1 MEKEYQIKGI
11 NKILET
17 VSKEDLAR
25 YFKVEQDADFETL
38 ITESLKEMGVPN
50 GLEIAGYESINYEGM
65 YMKKGLDGYLQELC
79 SKYIKNG
86 KAAVG
91 INYNLTKD
99 DRTEL
104 YFYIDEPIKNET
116 LNEMWTAQTHL
127 GGLMTLGY
135 TMGKGF
141 YEAHKDE
148 ISKFQEEFMKYYDD
162 QRAFDDYVRDYFD
175 RLSGK
180 KEKEDEEKEYL
191 FDWERERA
199 QKEKER
205 MNSAEQLISTLTGG
219 KSIKDVT
226 LQELEQIKQG
236 LIARQEK
243 VEKAFAERFGT
254 KENEQSK
261 E

>member
-1 MEKEYQIKGI
+1 MEKAYQIKGI

-25 YFKVEQDADFETL
+25 YFQVEQDADFEAL
-38 ITESLKEMGVPN
+38 IRESLKTMGVPS
-50 GLEIAGYESINYEGM
+50 GLEIAGYEARNYEDL
-65 YMKKGLDGYLQELC
+65 KKGMDGYLQELC
-79 SKYIKNG
+79 GKYIEGG
-86 KAAVG
+86 KAAIG
-91 INYNLTKD
+91 MNYPLTKENI
-99 DRTEL
+99 TEL
-104 YFYIDEPIKNET
+104 YFYIDEPIKHET
-116 LNEMWTAQTHL
+116 LSKMWTAKTHL
-127 GGLMTLGY
+127 GGVMTLGH

-148 ISKFQEEFMKYYDD
+148 ISKFQEESSKSWDD

-180 KEKEDEEKEYL
+180 KVKEDDEREYH

-205 MNSAEQLISTLTGG
+205 MQGAEQLISTLTGG
-219 KSIKDVT
+219 KSIEDVT
-226 LQELEQIKQG
+226 LQDLEQIKQG

-243 VEKAFAERFGT
+243 VKEAFTERFGT
-254 KENEQSK
+254 KENEQAK

>member
-1 MEKEYQIKGI
+1 MEKEYKIKGI
-11 NKILET
+11 DKIIGT
-17 VSKEDLAR
+17 VSKEDLVT
-25 YFKVEQDADFETL
+25 YFQAEKDADFESL
-38 ITESLKEMGVPN
+38 ITKSLKTMGVPN
-50 GLEIAGYESINYEGM
+50 GLEIAGFEATNYEN
-65 YMKKGLDGYLQELC
+65 MKNGIDGYLQDLS
-79 SKYIKNG
+79 SKYIKDG
-86 KAAVG
+86 KAAIG
-91 INYNLTKD
+91 INYPITNANI
-99 DRTEL
+99 TEL

-116 LNEMWTAQTHL
+116 LSKMRTAKVHL
-127 GGLMTLGY
+127 GGVVTLGH

-148 ISKFQEEFMKYYDD
+148 ISKFQEEFSKSWYD

-180 KEKEDEEKEYL
+180 KVKEDDEGEYH

-205 MNSAEQLISTLTGG
+205 MQGAEQLISTLTGG
-219 KSIKDVT
+219 KSIEDVT
-226 LQELEQIKQG
+226 LQDLEQIKQG

-243 VEKAFAERFGT
+243 VQEAFAERFGT
-254 KENEQSK
+254 KENEQAK

>member
-1 MEKEYQIKGI
+1 MEKTYQIKGI

-25 YFKVEQDADFETL
+25 YFQVEQDADFEKL
-38 ITESLKEMGVPN
+38 IIESLRIRGVPS
-50 GLEIAGYESINYEGM
+50 GLEIAGYESRNYEDLT
-65 YMKKGLDGYLQELC
+65 KKGMDGYLQELC
-79 SKYIKNG
+79 EKYIKDG
-86 KAAVG
+86 KAAIG
-91 INYNLTKD
+91 MSYALTKED
-99 DRTEL
+99 ITEL
-104 YFYIDEPIKNET
+104 YFYIDEPIKDET
-116 LNEMWTAQTHL
+116 LSEIRLAKTHL
-127 GGLMTLGY
+127 GGVMTLDY

-148 ISKFQEEFMKYYDD
+148 ISKFQEEASKYWDD

-180 KEKEDEEKEYL
+180 KVKEDDEREYH

-205 MNSAEQLISTLTGG
+205 MQGAEQLISTLTGG
-219 KSIKDVT
+219 KSIEDVT

-243 VEKAFAERFGT
+243 VKEAFAERFGT
-254 KENEQSK
+254 KEQEPTK